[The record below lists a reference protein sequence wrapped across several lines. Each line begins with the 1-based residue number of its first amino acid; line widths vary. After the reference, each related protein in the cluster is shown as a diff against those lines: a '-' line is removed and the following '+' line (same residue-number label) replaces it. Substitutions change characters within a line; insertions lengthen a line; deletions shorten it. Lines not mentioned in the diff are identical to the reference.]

1 MTKAKME
8 ETFKAYYYDGKSAAR
23 IEAVISVSPESL
35 LIRKPGGATI
45 EWKWKDVTQTQ
56 GFYENEPMRLEKGIE
71 AIVLE
76 NRLFVLHLKKIAPKA
91 ASSLSGPSRGQR
103 STIKIA
109 GLWLMAAGLVIFLYL
124 YGIPGFA
131 TVSAR
136 FIPVSWEEK
145 LGDSIWATWSKEMRE
160 CKGASAMKSTEDI
173 LALLNKNAAPHKYKF
188 KVHVVDNNMVN
199 AFALPG
205 GHIIIMSGLIEATKT
220 PEELA
225 GVLAHEMQHVL
236 KRHAT
241 RGILQSLST
250 SMLITLISGD
260 TGSLAQAVQVMG
272 QLRYSRAIEREA
284 DEGGLT
290 LLLRAGIDP
299 KGMIDFFGALE
310 KKYGSTQGNFNY
322 FSTHPL
328 TEDRISYLK
337 ARILSGAKYAP
348 LFPDVPWK
356 RVSLSCDGD

>member
-1 MTKAKME
+1 ME

-23 IEAVISVSPESL
+23 IEVAVSVSHEFL
-35 LIRKPGGATI
+35 LIRKPDGAAI

-91 ASSLSGPSRGQR
+91 ASSLSGPSKGQR
-103 STIKIA
+103 SAIKIA
-109 GLWLMAAGLVIFLYL
+109 GLWLIAAGLVALLYL

-131 TVSAR
+131 TVSVR
-136 FIPVSWEEK
+136 FIPISWEEK
-145 LGDSIWATWSKEMRE
+145 LGDSIWDGWSKEMRE
-160 CKGASAMKSTEDI
+160 CKGASAMKSAEEI
-173 LALLNKNAAPHKYKF
+173 LALLNKNAPPHKYKF

-205 GHIIIMSGLIEATKT
+205 GHIVIMSGLMEAAKT

-250 SMLITLISGD
+250 SMLITVISGD
-260 TGSLAQAVQVMG
+260 TGNLGQAVQIMG
-272 QLRYSRAIEREA
+272 QLRYSRNIEREA
-284 DEGGLT
+284 DKGGLT

-299 KGMIDFFGALE
+299 KGMVDFFGTLE
-310 KKYGSTQGNFNY
+310 KKYGSTPGTLNY

-328 TEDRISYLK
+328 TEDRISYLLE
-337 ARILSGAKYAP
+337 RIPKDAKYAP
-348 LFPDVPWK
+348 LLPDVPWK
-356 RVSLSCDGD
+356 RTSLSCDGD

>member
-1 MTKAKME
+1 ME

-23 IEAVISVSPESL
+23 IEAAVSVSPESL
-35 LIRKPGGATI
+35 LIRKPDGAVI

-56 GFYENEPMRLEKGIE
+56 GFYENEPMRLERGAE

-91 ASSLSGPSRGQR
+91 ASSLSGPSKGQR

-109 GLWLMAAGLVIFLYL
+109 GLWLIAAGLVILLYL

-131 TVSAR
+131 AVSVR
-136 FIPVSWEEK
+136 FIPISWEEK
-145 LGDSIWATWSKEMRE
+145 LGDSIWDAWSKEMRE
-160 CKGASAMKSTEDI
+160 CKGASATKSAEEI
-173 LALLNKNAAPHKYKF
+173 LSLLDKNAPQHKYKF
-188 KVHVVDNNMVN
+188 KVHVVDNNMIN

-205 GHIIIMSGLIEATKT
+205 GHIIIMSGLIESTQT

-241 RGILQSLST
+241 RGILQNLST
-250 SMLITLISGD
+250 SMLITVISGD

-272 QLRYSRAIEREA
+272 QLRYSRSIEREA

-290 LLLRAGIDP
+290 LLLNAGVDP

-310 KKYGSTQGNFNY
+310 KKYGSTPGAFNY

-337 ARILSGAKYAP
+337 ARILPGAKYAP
-348 LFPDVPWK
+348 LLPDVSWK

>member
-1 MTKAKME
+1 ME

-23 IEAVISVSPESL
+23 IEVAISVVPEFL
-35 LIRKPGGATI
+35 LIRKPGGTAI

-56 GFYENEPMRLEKGIE
+56 GFYENEPMRLEKGVE

-76 NRLFVLHLKKIAPKA
+76 NRLFVFHLEKIAPKA
-91 ASSLSGPSRGQR
+91 AASLSGPSKGQR

-109 GLWLMAAGLVIFLYL
+109 GLWLIAAGLVVLLYL

-131 TVSAR
+131 TISAR

-145 LGDSIWATWSKEMRE
+145 LGDSVWVAWSKEMRE
-160 CKGASAMKSTEDI
+160 CKGASAIKSAEEI
-173 LALLNKNAAPHKYKF
+173 LALLNKNAPQHKYKF
-188 KVHVVDNNMVN
+188 KIHVVDDGMVN

-205 GHIIIMSGLIEATKT
+205 GHIVIMSGLIEATKT
-220 PEELA
+220 PEEFA
-225 GVLAHEMQHVL
+225 GVMAHEMQHVL

-250 SMLITLISGD
+250 SMLVTLISGD
-260 TGSLAQAVQVMG
+260 AGGVAQAVQVMG
-272 QLRYSRAIEREA
+272 HLRYSRNIEREA
-284 DEGGLT
+284 DEAGLA
-290 LLLRAGIDP
+290 LLLKAGIDP
-299 KGMIDFFGALE
+299 KGMVDFFNTLE
-310 KKYGSTQGNFNY
+310 KEYGSASGNFNY

-328 TEDRISYLK
+328 TEDRITYLK
-337 ARILSGAKYAP
+337 ARIPSGAEYAP
-348 LFPDVPWK
+348 LLPDVPWK